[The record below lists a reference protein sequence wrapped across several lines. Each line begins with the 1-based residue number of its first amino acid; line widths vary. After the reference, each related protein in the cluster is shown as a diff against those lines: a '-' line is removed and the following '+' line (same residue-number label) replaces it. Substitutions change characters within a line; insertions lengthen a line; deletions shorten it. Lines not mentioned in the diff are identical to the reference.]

1 MGKLTK
7 DKAQIYLSDVA
18 GEYVFWICDGRTLRS
33 MAELCAALKGMN
45 DDVFNYH
52 VNKEKN
58 DFAKWISDVVGDKT
72 LAAAMAKLKT
82 RNGMATK
89 IENRINL
96 LKGA

>member
-1 MGKLTK
+1 MVKLTK

-18 GEYVFWICDGRTLRS
+18 GEFVFWICDGRTLRNLGDLAS
-33 MAELCAALKGMN
+33 ALKDMN

-58 DFAKWISDVVGDKT
+58 DFAKWIHDVIGDKT
-72 LAAAMAKLKT
+72 LATSIAKLKT
-82 RNGMATK
+82 KGGIATK
-89 IENRINL
+89 IGNRINL